1 MADMA
6 QIARAVEGG
15 RRKVVDQ
22 LVREALAEGV
32 KAETILN
39 EGLVV
44 GMTNLGEQFKN
55 GEVYVPEVLVA
66 ARAMKTGTEILKPL
80 LVAEN
85 VQSLG
90 TVAIGTVEGDLHDIG
105 KNLVGMMLEGSGFTV
120 MDLGVDVKPEMFIDA
135 GSRRRED
142 HRHVRASDH
151 HDAHDGQGH
160 RAPEGRGPSRSGE
173 GHDRRRAHH
182 AGIRRRNRRGR
193 LFYRRSFRG
202 GTGQASDCVKRRRK
216 PATGAGERFFPAL
229 PPFGRNAERKS
240 MSARNL
246 FIRRFRYAGRRNHR
260 LRPGGRR
267 RGHQRQA
274 EKPLAGASGRGGGFP
289 QAGKRAGNR
298 QLSGLPGI
306 GGAAL
311 GEAFHRHLDALGIA
325 DGAEIRGSRIFRWAI
340 FTR

>member
-105 KNLVGMMLEGSGFTV
+105 LNLVATQLSVGGYNV
-120 MDLGVDVKPEMFIDA
+120 INLGADTNVSKFIA
-135 GSRRRED
+135 TAKEHNAAMIGVSTLLTTSAYYQEELIK
-142 HRHVRASDH
+142 ALTK
-151 HDAHDGQGH
+151 Q
-160 RAPEGRGPSRSGE
+160 
-173 GHDRRRAHH
+173 
-182 AGIRRRNRRGR
+182 GIRDD
-193 LFYRRSFRG
+193 YKVIVG
-202 GTGQASDCVKRRRK
+202 GGPITPDWARKIGADGYSRTASQAVELC
-216 PATGAGERFFPAL
+216 
-229 PPFGRNAERKS
+229 
-240 MSARNL
+240 
-246 FIRRFRYAGRRNHR
+246 
-260 LRPGGRR
+260 
-267 RGHQRQA
+267 RQL
-274 EKPLAGASGRGGGFP
+274 LAGASE
-289 QAGKRAGNR
+289 
-298 QLSGLPGI
+298 LPVI
-306 GGAAL
+306 V
-311 GEAFHRHLDALGIA
+311 E
-325 DGAEIRGSRIFRWAI
+325 
-340 FTR
+340 